1 MVCIVSICFK
11 QKANL
16 NHLKECLIIKFFE
29 MLQCLLKTKI
39 LDFNRNRITGKAPFL
54 TCADLESVIE
64 KIDQCKNNLKK
75 SSTTKV
81 TEAFQSA
88 FSMSTKSSFKR
99 YRKQA

>member
-1 MVCIVSICFK
+1 
-11 QKANL
+11 
-16 NHLKECLIIKFFE
+16 

-75 SSTTKV
+75 
-81 TEAFQSA
+81 
-88 FSMSTKSSFKR
+88 
-99 YRKQA
+99 